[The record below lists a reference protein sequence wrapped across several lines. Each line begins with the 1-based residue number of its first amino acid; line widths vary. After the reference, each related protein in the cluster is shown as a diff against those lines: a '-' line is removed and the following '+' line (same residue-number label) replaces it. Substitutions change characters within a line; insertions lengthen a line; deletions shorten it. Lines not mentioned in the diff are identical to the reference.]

1 MKRLFIAL
9 GVLALAALIAFLGVT
24 GYMANQRAIRLN
36 KALMEAEAR
45 IMDLEARNEMLQAE
59 AKGSSQ
65 TARSESVPA
74 APAANAGSS
83 SSSASSQAA
92 AAQPVAAVPAGEMVR
107 YAAFGGASNLMQLK
121 GTSSVHDWQVQ
132 GRLIGGSAQF
142 PAGFPSVP
150 PAVALTNPIQAQVSV
165 MVPVR
170 SLTSVHADGRPYS
183 TAMDDIMYGKLLVD
197 QFNRLTFSLEALTF
211 NKTAEGGSFIYDAVG
226 QLAVA
231 GKTNQI
237 KLPVTV
243 LSDGDKLRFDGTVGL
258 KMTDFGITPPAPALA
273 GVSIKTGDEVTVGF
287 TWWARRSTPAAG
299 K

>member
-24 GYMANQRAIRLN
+24 GYMASQRATRLN

-45 IMDLEARNEMLQAE
+45 IMDLETKNEMLQAE

-92 AAQPVAAVPAGEMVR
+92 AAQPGVAVPAGEMVR

-150 PAVALTNPIQAQVSV
+150 PADALTKPIPAQVSV

-183 TAMDDIMYGKLLVD
+183 TAMDDIMYGKLLVN
-197 QFNRLTFSLEALTF
+197 QFNRLTFSLDELVFKKA
-211 NKTAEGGSFIYDAVG
+211 AESGGFIYDSVG

-237 KLPVTV
+237 KMPVTV
-243 LSDGDKLRFDGTVGL
+243 LKDGDRLRFDGTVGL

-273 GVSIKTGDEVTVGF
+273 GVSIKTGDEVTVSF
-287 TWWARRSTPAAG
+287 TWWARRAAPAAG